1 MEKKSQKHLENQP
14 SQASQAKQPSQVKQ
28 TSQAKQTGQAKQT
41 SQTRQSSQTKQSSQ
55 AEQSSQTGQSSQKRQ
70 TRAGRRRAHR
80 RLWYLCLA
88 CAGGLAIV
96 LLGARVCMAR
106 DSLQSQVQAQIDI
119 QPDQNAKSGI
129 LHVGEMQEIAA
140 GDFWV
145 VMNQL
150 PTMEEGSISCNIE
163 YENPE
168 SNHYSAR
175 VSLYL
180 KEDGKLLGSTR
191 RVDPGSYV
199 ESISLERELAPGE
212 HPVTVRLELFEKKT
226 PVAEMSIDITL
237 RVKGGSTS

>member
-1 MEKKSQKHLENQP
+1 MEKKSRKHLEN
-14 SQASQAKQPSQVKQ
+14 Q
-28 TSQAKQTGQAKQT
+28 TSQAKQT
-41 SQTRQSSQTKQSSQ
+41 
-55 AEQSSQTGQSSQKRQ
+55 SQKRQ
-70 TRAGRRRAHR
+70 GRARRRAHR

-106 DSLQSQVQAQIDI
+106 DSLQSQVRAQIDI
-119 QPDQNAKSGI
+119 QPDQNAKSGT
-129 LHVGEMQEIAA
+129 LHAGEMQEIAA

-180 KEDGKLLGSTR
+180 KADGKLLGSTR

-237 RVKGGSTS
+237 RVKGGNTS

>member
-1 MEKKSQKHLENQP
+1 MKENESRKKRNHRGP
-14 SQASQAKQPSQVKQ
+14 SPGIGRAITAGVMLTGILAAGAAAAVFMAATHTLPAPIQAQMDIRPDRHAKQ
-28 TSQAKQTGQAKQT
+28 G
-41 SQTRQSSQTKQSSQ
+41 
-55 AEQSSQTGQSSQKRQ
+55 
-70 TRAGRRRAHR
+70 
-80 RLWYLCLA
+80 
-88 CAGGLAIV
+88 
-96 LLGARVCMAR
+96 
-106 DSLQSQVQAQIDI
+106 SL
-119 QPDQNAKSGI
+119 N
-129 LHVGEMQEIAA
+129 A
-140 GDFWV
+140 GDSMEVAEGSFWV

-180 KEDGKLLGSTR
+180 KADGKLLGSTR

-237 RVKGGSTS
+237 RVKGGNTS

>member
-1 MEKKSQKHLENQP
+1 MAADEKRK
-14 SQASQAKQPSQVKQ
+14 
-28 TSQAKQTGQAKQT
+28 TGD
-41 SQTRQSSQTKQSSQ
+41 SRR
-55 AEQSSQTGQSSQKRQ
+55 KRRNSHH
-70 TRAGRRRAHR
+70 TISGKYYAIW
-80 RLWYLCLA
+80 LL
-88 CAGGLAIV
+88 AGGIIMGCLTA
-96 LLGARVCMAR
+96 GYAGTFRPTA
-106 DSLQSQVQAQIDI
+106 SLQAQADI
-119 QPDQNAKSGI
+119 LPDGRAKEGT
-129 LHVGEMQEIAA
+129 LHETQGQTLAQ

-145 VMNQL
+145 VLNQI
-150 PTMEEGSISCNIE
+150 PVMDGETGECNLE

-226 PVAEMSIDITL
+226 PVAEMFIDITL
-237 RVKGGSTS
+237 RVKGGNTS

>member
-1 MEKKSQKHLENQP
+1 M
-14 SQASQAKQPSQVKQ
+14 
-28 TSQAKQTGQAKQT
+28 
-41 SQTRQSSQTKQSSQ
+41 
-55 AEQSSQTGQSSQKRQ
+55 
-70 TRAGRRRAHR
+70 
-80 RLWYLCLA
+80 
-88 CAGGLAIV
+88 
-96 LLGARVCMAR
+96 
-106 DSLQSQVQAQIDI
+106 
-119 QPDQNAKSGI
+119 
-129 LHVGEMQEIAA
+129 
-140 GDFWV
+140 

-150 PTMEEGSISCNIE
+150 PTLEEGSISCNIE

>member
-1 MEKKSQKHLENQP
+1 MEKKSRKHLEN
-14 SQASQAKQPSQVKQ
+14 Q
-28 TSQAKQTGQAKQT
+28 TSQAKQT
-41 SQTRQSSQTKQSSQ
+41 S
-55 AEQSSQTGQSSQKRQ
+55 QSSQTGKPSQKRQ
-70 TRAGRRRAHR
+70 GRARRRAHR
-80 RLWYLCLA
+80 RIWYLCLA
-88 CAGGLAIV
+88 VAGSLTAV
-96 LLGARVCMAR
+96 LLGTRVCMAR
-106 DSLQSQVQAQIDI
+106 DGLQSQVQAQIDI
-119 QPDQNAKSGI
+119 QPDQNAKSGT
-129 LHVGEMQEIAA
+129 LHAGEMQEIAA

-150 PTMEEGSISCNIE
+150 PTLEEGSISCNIE

-175 VSLYL
+175 ISLYL

-191 RVDPGSYV
+191 RVDPGNYV

-237 RVKGGSTS
+237 RVKGGNTS

>member
-1 MEKKSQKHLENQP
+1 MKKKNSEILEN
-14 SQASQAKQPSQVKQ
+14 
-28 TSQAKQTGQAKQT
+28 QT
-41 SQTRQSSQTKQSSQ
+41 SQTRRTG
-55 AEQSSQTGQSSQKRQ
+55 QSSQTGQTGQTSQKWQAREPGQLSQSSQKRQ
-70 TRAGRRRAHR
+70 ARAGRRRVHR
-80 RLWYLCLA
+80 RIWYLCLA
-88 CAGGLAIV
+88 VAGSLTAV

-106 DSLQSQVQAQIDI
+106 DGLQSQVQAQIDI
-119 QPDQNAKSGI
+119 QPDQNAKSGT
-129 LHVGEMQEIAA
+129 LHAGEMQEIAA

-150 PTMEEGSISCNIE
+150 PTLEEGSISCNIE

-237 RVKGGSTS
+237 RVKGGNTS

>member
-1 MEKKSQKHLENQP
+1 MEKKNRKHLEN
-14 SQASQAKQPSQVKQ
+14 Q
-28 TSQAKQTGQAKQT
+28 TSQAKQT
-41 SQTRQSSQTKQSSQ
+41 SQ
-55 AEQSSQTGQSSQKRQ
+55 AEQSSQTGQASQKRQ
-70 TRAGRRRAHR
+70 GRARRRVHR

-237 RVKGGSTS
+237 RVKGGNTS

>member
-1 MEKKSQKHLENQP
+1 MEKKNRKHLEN
-14 SQASQAKQPSQVKQ
+14 Q
-28 TSQAKQTGQAKQT
+28 TSQAKQT
-41 SQTRQSSQTKQSSQ
+41 SQ
-55 AEQSSQTGQSSQKRQ
+55 AEQSSQTGQASQKRQ
-70 TRAGRRRAHR
+70 GRARRRVHR

-96 LLGARVCMAR
+96 LLGASVCMDW
-106 DSLQSQVQAQIDI
+106 DSLRSQVRAQIDI
-119 QPDQNAKSGI
+119 QPDQNAKSGT
-129 LHVGEMQEIAA
+129 LHAGEMQEIAA

-237 RVKGGSTS
+237 RVKGGNTS

>member
-1 MEKKSQKHLENQP
+1 MEKKNRKHLEN
-14 SQASQAKQPSQVKQ
+14 Q
-28 TSQAKQTGQAKQT
+28 TSQAKQT
-41 SQTRQSSQTKQSSQ
+41 SQ
-55 AEQSSQTGQSSQKRQ
+55 AEQSSQTGQASQKRQ
-70 TRAGRRRAHR
+70 GRARRRVHR

-96 LLGARVCMAR
+96 LLGASVCMDW
-106 DSLQSQVQAQIDI
+106 DSLRSQVRAQIDI
-119 QPDQNAKSGI
+119 QPDQNAKSGT
-129 LHVGEMQEIAA
+129 LHAGEMQEIAA

>member
-1 MEKKSQKHLENQP
+1 MEKKNRKHLEN
-14 SQASQAKQPSQVKQ
+14 Q
-28 TSQAKQTGQAKQT
+28 TSQAKQT
-41 SQTRQSSQTKQSSQ
+41 SQ
-55 AEQSSQTGQSSQKRQ
+55 AEQSSQTGQASQKRQ
-70 TRAGRRRAHR
+70 GRARRRVHR

-96 LLGARVCMAR
+96 LLGASVCMDW
-106 DSLQSQVQAQIDI
+106 DSLRSQVRAQIDI
-119 QPDQNAKSGI
+119 QPDQNAKSGT
-129 LHVGEMQEIAA
+129 LHAGEMQEIAA

-150 PTMEEGSISCNIE
+150 PTLEEGSISCNIE

-237 RVKGGSTS
+237 RVKGGNTS

>member
-1 MEKKSQKHLENQP
+1 MEKKNRKHLEN
-14 SQASQAKQPSQVKQ
+14 Q
-28 TSQAKQTGQAKQT
+28 TSQAKQT
-41 SQTRQSSQTKQSSQ
+41 SQ
-55 AEQSSQTGQSSQKRQ
+55 AEQSSQTGQASQKRQ
-70 TRAGRRRAHR
+70 GRARRRVHR

-106 DSLQSQVQAQIDI
+106 DSLQSQVRAQIDI
-119 QPDQNAKSGI
+119 QPDQNAKSGT
-129 LHVGEMQEIAA
+129 LHAGEMQEIAA

-180 KEDGKLLGSTR
+180 KEDGKLLGNTR

-199 ESISLERELAPGE
+199 ESIFLERELAPGE

-237 RVKGGSTS
+237 RVKGGNTS